1 MGSKKTGVSLGMLL
15 NVVCDSVVFA
25 IDIWWFVKILT
36 FHLPVKG
43 ILDGGLGPWTFLT
56 VWGMTAHLLYHCVC
70 LASLGAASLRKTRD
84 GMFVITLTI
93 EAVVTC
99 LFYGIQLATAGKGV
113 APEDYL
119 VERPFHNHW
128 GHAGVTAVLLTHM
141 VVLKR
146 DLHVHMPSASA
157 HSKQAVVVIGGYLSV
172 ALLSRWI
179 INGHW
184 PYPIMTVLEHKTPY
198 AAGLILLIAGT
209 VLSTVMLTQ
218 LFRWLVLL
226 VQQERLPAAGA
237 RLAEQEPLVA
247 KAKAG

>member
-1 MGSKKTGVSLGMLL
+1 MPSSLCLRVISL
-15 NVVCDSVVFA
+15 CLSVC
-25 IDIWWFVKILT
+25 L
-36 FHLPVKG
+36 
-43 ILDGGLGPWTFLT
+43 
-56 VWGMTAHLLYHCVC
+56 CVC
-70 LASLGAASLRKTRD
+70 
-84 GMFVITLTI
+84 VC
-93 EAVVTC
+93 V
-99 LFYGIQLATAGKGV
+99 
-113 APEDYL
+113 EDYL

-198 AAGLILLIAGT
+198 AAGLILLIAGMCLSGWVGTMQSRVSHLSPPLSLCVCDCVTPGT

-237 RLAEQEPLVA
+237 RLAEQEPLVV